1 MVKGIASRSFKE
13 IFTEGGKIDMTGKIL
28 TIQYPDWDRSR
39 EIFIN
44 LTTGFQLDQTTI
56 EGLTTMAQG
65 GIRTQ
70 SDFSFSS

>member
-28 TIQYPDWDRSR
+28 TIQYPDWDSSR

-65 GIRTQ
+65 EIRTQ